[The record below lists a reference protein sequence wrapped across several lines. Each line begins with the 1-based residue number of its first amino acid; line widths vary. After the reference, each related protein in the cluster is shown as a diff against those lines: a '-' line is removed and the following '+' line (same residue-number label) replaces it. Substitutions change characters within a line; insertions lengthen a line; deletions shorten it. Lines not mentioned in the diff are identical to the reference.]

1 MRSWT
6 VPAFLSVFCLL
17 SAERAQ
23 PAEPAPRVITLQEVL
38 VRADQIS
45 PDLKASIKQEQQASY
60 SRTQVISNLL
70 PQLDLSAV
78 ESWGYPGS
86 SSPVPPEFG
95 GLLTSPFR
103 KGVAGGALGRWT
115 LLDIGYWRGLKEAD
129 ATLAASSE
137 QTRITRMR
145 SEQTALDLYFE
156 AARLRGE
163 GEAWKNAAEKL
174 SPVLESVKN
183 FVKNGQTSEVQ
194 RLLLEYQLS
203 ETQMQQA
210 ITEQHYQG
218 ALKRLALFI
227 GVEES
232 QISCP
237 TAKGLDREALLPIST
252 GTKSPFIGHA
262 EARVAAAKAAESRAL
277 AAYLPKLY
285 AVGCAGWIEG
295 SRMVNKQNVSAW
307 VGATIPIFEG
317 LAISAEVGRARAAAS
332 EMADALS
339 STQLNLDDLNVRLDE
354 TIESSVIQLDFLQKQ
369 KILAENA
376 FIQAKERYLNFLE
389 PVLNLQEA
397 IKNLVRIEMQLNG
410 ANADLLKA
418 EASKRLINGGLVNSQ

>member
-1 MRSWT
+1 
-6 VPAFLSVFCLL
+6 
-17 SAERAQ
+17 
-23 PAEPAPRVITLQEVL
+23 VITLQEVL
-38 VRADQIS
+38 IRADQIS

-60 SRTQVISNLL
+60 FRTFAISNLL

-78 ESWGYPGS
+78 DSWGYPGS

-103 KGVAGGALGRWT
+103 MGVAGGVLGRWT
-115 LLDIGYWRGLKEAD
+115 LLDIGYWRGIKEAD
-129 ATLAASSE
+129 ATLTASSE
-137 QTRITRMR
+137 QTRITRVR
-145 SEQTALDLYFE
+145 SEQTAMDLYFE

-163 GEAWKNAAEKL
+163 SEAWKRAAEKL
-174 SPVLESVKN
+174 TPILESVNN

-203 ETQMQQA
+203 EIQMQQA

-237 TAKGLDREALLPIST
+237 TAMSLDSGALLPIST

-262 EARVAAAKAAESRAL
+262 EARVAATKAAVSKAF

-285 AVGCAGWIEG
+285 AVGCAGWIEN
-295 SRMVNKQNVSAW
+295 SRLVNKRNVSGW
-307 VGATIPIFEG
+307 VGVTIPLFEG
-317 LAISAEVGRARAAAS
+317 LAIQAEVGRARAAAG
-332 EMADALS
+332 EAADMLS
-339 STQLNLDDLNVRLDE
+339 STQLNLDDLNIRFDD
-354 TIESSVIQLDFLQKQ
+354 TIESSNIQLDFLQKQ
-369 KILAENA
+369 QILAENA

-397 IKNLVRIEMQLNG
+397 IRNLVRIETQLNG
-410 ANADLLKA
+410 ANADLLST
-418 EASKRLINGGLVNSQ
+418 EASRRLINGGLVNAQ